1 MPGIAKAVGTT
12 LLAAGL
18 AVLIG
23 FTVFVWNDERFHKAS
38 MLKERNPGNVMYETQ
53 YFAAFTIH
61 TFLVSGAV
69 CGALLALNGT
79 TLLLLGIVAGR
90 QDQARAGAEALK

>member
-1 MPGIAKAVGTT
+1 MSGIAKAIGTT

-18 AVLIG
+18 AALVG
-23 FTVFVWNDERFHKAS
+23 FSVFVWRDERFHKSAL
-38 MLKERNPGNVMYETQ
+38 LKERNPGNVMYESQ

-61 TFLVSGAV
+61 TFLVSGAL

-79 TLLLLGIVAGR
+79 TLLLLGVVAGR
-90 QDQARAGAEALK
+90 QEQTLAGRKGS